1 VTQDLLDLKRLYW
14 NCRAFRDG
22 KRRGRSPYQ
31 HLGLKLPRYDFWNV
45 LRMTGEAA

>member
-1 VTQDLLDLKRLYW
+1 MLDLKRLYW

-31 HLGLKLPRYDFWNV
+31 HLGLPLARYDFWSV
-45 LRMTGEAA
+45 LGMEMEAAA